1 MSGVLLHVT
10 PALRVNS
17 RIASNSRPRDSPV
30 AGAAFVS
37 LALTAAGARLLFQ
50 MQAQSFFQI
59 DEFFLQCAAVCACLP
74 AGQWLL
80 LPLLLL

>member
-1 MSGVLLHVT
+1 
-10 PALRVNS
+10 
-17 RIASNSRPRDSPV
+17 
-30 AGAAFVS
+30 
-37 LALTAAGARLLFQ
+37 